1 MRYIG
6 LALMGM
12 SSLLCAASSESKW
25 DALQVAPNVYKV
37 VFENERVR
45 VLGFVTE
52 PGQKWP
58 VHSHPDSVAVSLSDY
73 SVRNIIPGQAPTDRH
88 SKLGDVRWISATSHI
103 GENTGSTE
111 MRGLIIE
118 LKDPP
123 H

>member
-1 MRYIG
+1 MRYVG
-6 LALMGM
+6 LGLLSICGV
-12 SSLLCAASSESKW
+12 LCATAADNKM

-58 VHSHPDSVAVSLSDY
+58 LHAHPDSVAVSLSDY
-73 SVRNIIPGQAPTDRH
+73 SVRNIIPGQPPTERH

-103 GENTGSTE
+103 GENAGTTE

-118 LKDPP
+118 LKEPKP
-123 H
+123 

>member
-6 LALMGM
+6 MAFI
-12 SSLLCAASSESKW
+12 SLCSVLCAATADNKM
-25 DALQVAPNVYKV
+25 DAVQVAPNVYKV

-58 VHSHPDSVAVSLSDY
+58 LHSHPDRVAISLSDY
-73 SVRNIIPGQAPTDRH
+73 SVRNIIPGQDPTERH
-88 SKLGDVRWISATSHI
+88 SKLGDVHWISATSHI

-111 MRGLIIE
+111 MRGLIVE
-118 LKDPP
+118 LKEPRP
-123 H
+123 